1 MFIQRGFCLKFI
13 HRFIMQLKHLFVF
26 LLVFFLSI
34 AETDVYAQKSS
45 SNYFKSSKVI
55 QKKKITSVKY
65 IVYNKTISSNY
76 FLISL
81 LPLIQQE
88 IIIKKQIQDIL
99 KLQKQLYLVIASY
112 NIQQNFLIKKIT
124 SGNLVS
130 NLYIV

>member
-1 MFIQRGFCLKFI
+1 
-13 HRFIMQLKHLFVF
+13 MQLKHLFVF